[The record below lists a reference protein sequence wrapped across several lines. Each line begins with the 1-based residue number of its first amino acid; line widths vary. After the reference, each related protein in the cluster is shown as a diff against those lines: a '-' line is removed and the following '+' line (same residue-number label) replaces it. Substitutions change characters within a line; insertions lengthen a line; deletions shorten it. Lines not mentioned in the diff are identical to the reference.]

1 MAMEDVQRALAAV
14 RLEGE
19 RGHGD
24 MMGRQQ
30 HFSAF
35 MPAELRRLAT
45 LPHLAA
51 VAGILEAEARRYDH
65 YSELDV
71 PARSRLLGEFFTLA
85 NRVVVVPSPPPP
97 KPPVTVRVVTADEHV
112 RTRRAEG
119 ASPSGGSPASGSAA
133 AGASSG
139 GRAPSAGGARRPRQ
153 ESLPGSGVDKPDGQV
168 ATPPPPEQG
177 TSVSVLAGVKPT
189 VRQRLA
195 DAGLGTIE
203 RLLTLY
209 PRSYLDF
216 QDRTRIRDLQ
226 EGEACTFWGRIHR
239 VSAFQPPSRPGLSIR
254 TLWIQD
260 GTGRVRY
267 ETFSQGRG
275 QGRAGDEAWKTRH
288 AIGTTVMI
296 SGRPTRD
303 RRSGELVLRGGPQTA
318 IELLGEDDSVDDHQS
333 LHTGRIVPIYP
344 SVEGM
349 WPKQLR
355 KLVHEALQH
364 PAARVPDPLPPAVV
378 RRLGLLARARALA
391 DVHFPSDPEARDAAR
406 RRMAFDELFLMQLA
420 LAVRRARFKQ
430 QEASVVIRA
439 RAGGKLEQMLARLP
453 FTLTPA
459 QQRVLEEIRADLASP
474 EPMNRLVQGDVGA
487 GKTVVAL
494 LAMLAVV
501 DAGKQAV
508 LMAPTEILAEQ
519 HHQSFCR
526 LLEPLGV
533 PVVLLLGKQ
542 GAADRRH
549 MKSLLASGAAPLA
562 VGTHA
567 LIQGDVAFQDLG
579 LVVIDEQH
587 RFGVHQRSALVAK
600 GRQVELLTMTATPIP
615 RTLTMTMHGDLD
627 CSVLD
632 MLPPGRKPIV
642 TRWLRGRGARREA
655 LDMVRAQV
663 AEGRQA
669 YIVFPMVDASEK
681 MDLRSA
687 TEEYERLSEGPL
699 SDLKLGLLHGKMH
712 ADEKEQVAAAFRR
725 GELQVLVATTVIEV
739 GVDVPNA
746 SVMVIEHAERF
757 GLSQLHQ
764 LRGRVGRGAA
774 ESWCLLLSDGQGEQV
789 EARLG
794 TIVQSQDGFFIAE
807 QDLRL
812 RGPGEI
818 LGSRQSGM
826 EDFVHADLVQDT
838 GLLEDAQREARA
850 LVADDPDLARYPL
863 LKEQV
868 EARYAEILGV
878 WLAG

>member
-14 RLEGE
+14 RLEAE

-24 MMGRQQ
+24 MKGRRQL
-30 HFSAF
+30 FSAF
-35 MPAELRRLAT
+35 MPEELRRLAA
-45 LPHLAA
+45 LPHLKSL
-51 VAGILEAEARRYDH
+51 AGVLEAEARRYDH
-65 YSELDV
+65 YPELDP
-71 PARSRLLGEFFTLA
+71 PARQRLLADFFSIA
-85 NRVVVVPSPPPP
+85 NRVAALSAPAPPRPP
-97 KPPVTVRVVTADEHV
+97 RQVTVRTVTPDEYLGRTSSTAADHV
-112 RTRRAEG
+112 PTSSSTKGSAPAVAAATPRGRQEALPG
-119 ASPSGGSPASGSAA
+119 AGKDESPSPA
-133 AGASSG
+133 
-139 GRAPSAGGARRPRQ
+139 ARVEKGTPVHV
-153 ESLPGSGVDKPDGQV
+153 LPGVG
-168 ATPPPPEQG
+168 
-177 TSVSVLAGVKPT
+177 PT
-189 VRQRLA
+189 VSQRLTE
-195 DAGLGTIE
+195 AGLGTVE
-203 RLLTLY
+203 RLLALY

-226 EGEACTFWGRIHR
+226 EGEPCTFWGRIHR

-260 GTGRVRY
+260 ASGRVRY

-275 QGRAGDEAWKTRH
+275 PGRAGDESWKARH
-288 AIGTTVMI
+288 AVGTTVMI

-318 IELLGEDDSVDDHQS
+318 LELLGEDDSVEEHQS
-333 LHTGRIVPIYP
+333 LHVGRIVPIYP
-344 SVEGM
+344 TVEGM

-355 KLVHEALQH
+355 KLMHEALQH
-364 PAARVPDPLPPAVV
+364 PAARVTDPLPQDV
-378 RRLGLLARARALA
+378 RQRIGLVPRARALA
-391 DVHFPSDPEARDAAR
+391 DVHFPSDPEVRDAAR

-430 QEASVVIRA
+430 REDALVIRPA
-439 RAGGKLEQMLARLP
+439 AGGKLEQMLARLP
-453 FTLTPA
+453 FALTPA
-459 QQRVLEEIRADLASP
+459 QERVLEEIRTDLASP

-487 GKTVVAL
+487 GKTIVAL

-501 DAGKQAV
+501 DAGHQAV

-519 HHQSFCR
+519 HHQAFTR
-526 LLEPLGV
+526 LLEPLGL
-533 PVVLLLGKQ
+533 PVALLLGKQ

-549 MKSLLASGAAPLA
+549 MRSLLASGAAPLA

-567 LIQGDVAFQDLG
+567 LIQGDVVFHDLG

-615 RTLTMTMHGDLD
+615 RTLTMTLHGDLD
-627 CSVLD
+627 CSILD

-642 TRWLRGRGARREA
+642 TRWLRGRSARREA
-655 LDMVRAQV
+655 LDLVRAQV

-669 YIVFPMVDASEK
+669 YIVFPMVEASEK
-681 MDLRSA
+681 VDLRSA

-699 SDLKLGLLHGKMH
+699 AGLRLGLLHGKMP
-712 ADEKEQVAAAFRR
+712 ADEKEQVASAFRR
-725 GELQVLVATTVIEV
+725 GDLQVLVATTVIEV

-818 LGSRQSGM
+818 LGSRQSGL
-826 EDFVHADLVQDT
+826 EDFVHADLVQDA
-838 GLLEDAQREARA
+838 GLLEEAQREARA
-850 LVADDPDLARYPL
+850 LVAADPELGGQPL

-868 EARYAEILGV
+868 EERYAEILGV